1 MITLFYDPDAGS
13 LSWRFIETA
22 EEDATLEGECE
33 ATLLLDA
40 QGRIIGVE
48 LALDDEIADDD
59 LALALVH
66 PQVSFDTAERTLT
79 VNLVGEEAASVQPL
93 EEPAVLDFDASE
105 RLLGL
110 EVLPADEFNLDQRL
124 ERLAPFLIE
133 REEEDADEADETT
146 LPPATRPVMLEGPHR
161 SGFVALVGRPN
172 VGKST
177 LLNALLG
184 QKVAIVSPKPQT
196 TRTAVRGIL
205 TRPDAQIVFVD
216 TPGIHEPRNRL
227 GAYMVRQAR
236 RSIPDADVV
245 CMVVDISRPPG
256 GLDERI
262 AALVRKAHARRILV
276 LNKIDRRSRRGS
288 DNLQAYRALAPW
300 DMEVAVS
307 ALRGQGLDALV
318 DEIVRLLPEG
328 PPLYPE
334 GQVTDLS
341 ERELAAELVREQVLR
356 HTQQEVPHSVA
367 VEVEEWEEK
376 EKVTYIRM
384 TILVERETQKAI
396 LIGAG
401 GGMLKKIGSGA
412 RQAIEEMLERPIYLD
427 LWVKAREHWRDDP
440 NALRWLGYTE

>member
-1 MITLFYDPDAGS
+1 MTLFYDPDDGS

-22 EEDATLEGECE
+22 EEDATLEGECD

-40 QGRIIGVE
+40 QGQIIGVE
-48 LALDDEIADDD
+48 LALDDEIADDN

-93 EEPAVLDFDASE
+93 EEPAVLDFDAGE

-256 GLDERI
+256 SLDERI
-262 AALVRKAHARRILV
+262 AALVRKANARRILV

-318 DEIVRLLPEG
+318 NEIVRLLPEG